1 MAIEGGAVV
10 SGPAREFRVGR
21 RRLGPGRPCFVIA
34 EAGVNHNGRLA
45 LARRLVDA
53 AARAGADAVKFQTFR
68 AERLVTRRAR
78 PAPYQR
84 RGVGRGE
91 STFEMLRRLE
101 LSEKD
106 HRALAAHSRRRNILF
121 LSTPFDPESAGFLA
135 RLGVP
140 LFKVSSGDL
149 TDLPFL
155 ESLARRRKPLVLST
169 GMSTLAEV
177 RAALRAV
184 RRAGAK
190 QVALLHCVSNYP
202 AAPADV
208 NLRAMDALVAA
219 FGVPV
224 GFSDHTPG
232 IEVSLAAVARG
243 ACVIEKHFTLDR
255 RLPGPDHR
263 ASLEPAELAAL
274 VRGIRRVESALGD
287 GRKRPAPSERAM
299 IPFARK
305 SLVALRDIAVGEKL
319 APEMVGAKR
328 PGTGLAPAALR
339 RFLGKKV
346 RRPVAADRPLTA
358 ADFRGGRP

>member
-1 MAIEGGAVV
+1 MN
-10 SGPAREFRVGR
+10 GPTREIRVGR
-21 RRLGPGRPCFVIA
+21 RRLGSGHPCFIIA

-84 RGVGRGE
+84 RGRRGGK
-91 STFEMLRRLE
+91 SSFELLRRLE
-101 LSEKD
+101 LSEGD

-121 LSTPFDPESAGFLA
+121 LSTPFDLESAGFLD
-135 RLGVP
+135 RLGVR
-140 LFKVSSGDL
+140 LYKVSSGDL

-155 ESLARRRKPLVLST
+155 ESLARRRKPMVLST

-177 RAALRAV
+177 RAALRTV

-208 NLRAMDALVAA
+208 NLRAMDALAEA

-224 GFSDHTPG
+224 GFSDHTTG
-232 IEVSLAAVARG
+232 IEVALAAVARG

-255 RLPGPDHR
+255 RLVGPDHR
-263 ASLEPAELAAL
+263 ASLVPTELTAL

-287 GRKRPAPSERAM
+287 GRKRPVAAELPM

-305 SLVALRDIAVGEKL
+305 SLVSLRDIAVGERL
-319 APEMVGAKR
+319 SPEMVGTKR
-328 PGTGLAPAALR
+328 PGTGIAPARLR
-339 RFLGKKV
+339 HFLGKRV
-346 RRPVAADRPLTA
+346 RRPVSADRPLTA
-358 ADFRGGRP
+358 ADFDGRRP